1 MLGEARGERQLAM
14 KRSIFLTVIASL
26 FTFSSWAQKYVTEK
40 AFVSFF
46 SDAAI
51 EDITAENKAASG
63 IFNSATNDI
72 AFAIPI
78 KDFEFAKSLMKEH
91 FNEKYMDTEKYP
103 KSTFRGKISG
113 FDTKADGMQNV
124 KATGQL
130 TIHGQTKDIDVPGT
144 IEKQGDKLIMKSKF
158 IVKLE
163 DYKVKIPQLMWQ
175 NIAEQVE
182 VTLDFTFSPQ

>member
-1 MLGEARGERQLAM
+1 M
-14 KRSIFLTVIASL
+14 KRRILLTIIASL
-26 FTFSSWAQKYVTEK
+26 FTFSSWAQKFVTEK
-40 AFVSFF
+40 TFVLFF

-51 EDITAENKAASG
+51 EDITAKNAALR
-63 IFNSATNDI
+63 IFNSATSDI

-113 FDTKADGMQNV
+113 FDINGDGVQNV

-163 DYKVKIPQLMWQ
+163 DYKVTIPQLMWQ

-182 VTLDFTFSPQ
+182 VTVDFTFSPQ

>member
-1 MLGEARGERQLAM
+1 MM
-14 KRSIFLTVIASL
+14 KRLTVTAFVLLIAIC
-26 FTFSSWAQKYVTEK
+26 SWAQKYTTEK
-40 AFVSFF
+40 TFVSFF

-51 EDITAENKAASG
+51 EDITADNTAATG
-63 IFNSATNDI
+63 IFNPTTGDI
-72 AFAIPI
+72 AFSIPI
-78 KDFEFAKSLMKEH
+78 KEFEFAKSLMKEH

-103 KSTFRGKISG
+103 KSTFRGKITG
-113 FDTKADGMQNV
+113 FDLNGTSTQNV

-130 TIHGQTKDIDVPGT
+130 TVHGETRDIDVPGT
-144 IEKQGDKLIMKSKF
+144 IEKQGDKLLMKSKF

-182 VTLDFTFSPQ
+182 VTVDFTFKPQ

>member
-1 MLGEARGERQLAM
+1 M
-14 KRSIFLTVIASL
+14 KRRITSTILVSL
-26 FTFSSWAQKYVTEK
+26 ITICSWAQKYTTEK
-40 AFVSFF
+40 TFVTFF

-51 EDITAENKAASG
+51 EDITADNKAASG

-72 AFAIPI
+72 AFSIPI
-78 KDFEFAKSLMKEH
+78 KEFEFAKSLMKEH

-103 KSTFRGKISG
+103 KSTFRGKITG
-113 FDTKADGMQNV
+113 FDLNATGAQNV

-130 TIHGQTKDIDVPGT
+130 TIHGETKDIDVPGT

-182 VTLDFTFSPQ
+182 VSVDFTFKPQ